1 MKKNSHKRFSASRKK
16 KAPAGTKVPRRF
28 RADNPEIP
36 PRTLPEP
43 ETETPLPAPAVSF
56 LAGREGFAQN
66 DGKLFP
72 EPLSP

>member
-1 MKKNSHKRFSASRKK
+1 MKKKFAQTFFRLPEK